1 MGIPFA
7 AGIQM
12 LYDGQLNY
20 VRGGLQCF
28 LRVNNFP
35 PVGDFIEV
43 GVPYAPT
50 GNAALSTGFVDMLIQ
65 PPPATQP
72 VSSHDIAL
80 SNGKLMFGARKFFIS
95 NTFVQQMLETYPNI
109 RGSYNVFR
117 TWDVNN
123 NDNSEVE
130 DETPG
135 TAYVQGIIYNNQL
148 YSIEDIGRREI
159 AGVTINWILTC
170 NGHEEYL
177 TSDTQQVDQP

>member
-7 AGIQM
+7 SGIQM

-20 VRGGLQCF
+20 VRGGLECF
-28 LRVNNFP
+28 LRVNNFA

-43 GVPYAPT
+43 GVPYTPS
-50 GNAALSTGFVDMLIQ
+50 GNNELSSGFVDILIL

-72 VSSHDIAL
+72 LNKHDIGM
-80 SNGKLMFGARKFFIS
+80 SGGKLMFGGRKFFIS
-95 NTFVQQMLETYPNI
+95 NTFVQNMLQTYPNI
-109 RGSYNVFR
+109 KNSYNVFR
-117 TWDVNN
+117 RWDGTSNSAGEDNN
-123 NDNSEVE
+123 E
-130 DETPG
+130 G

-170 NGHEEYL
+170 NSLEEYL
-177 TSDTQQVDQP
+177 TGSAQQQDQP